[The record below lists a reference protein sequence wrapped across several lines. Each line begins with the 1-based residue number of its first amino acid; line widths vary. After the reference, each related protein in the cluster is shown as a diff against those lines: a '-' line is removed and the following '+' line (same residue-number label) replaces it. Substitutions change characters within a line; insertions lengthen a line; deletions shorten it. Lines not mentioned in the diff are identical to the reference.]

1 MAAGLRPDAARGVFD
16 STGGGV
22 LYKSTRPLRRVRT
35 AERRVTP
42 RAPVRVSVPGGTR
55 RRDTSRKG
63 ARITMDKAQLC
74 RHMVSHFRARARASG
89 TPPLRHVDA
98 REFLDETPYPETRW
112 SSRREVDNRGGPGR
126 SGTSAPASG
135 RSPRAGQATP
145 FAGRAAHYTIHERV
159 RIEVRPGQRRGAA
172 PAPAGKWWVPA
183 TRASAR
189 GVARTADR
197 RTDQRGSPVRPRHGN
212 LPGGAARG
220 RVAAAGGHS
229 GPWSF
234 RASVVVSASF
244 GFLLLQA
251 TGRADRH
258 LPSPSVNVHQLF
270 WGSERRR
277 ARGRAIAHGKPSG
290 CNAIR

>member
-1 MAAGLRPDAARGVFD
+1 MPQEGCSTRPAAAFCTRAPDRSVGCALQIAGLRRGLPCGSRF
-16 STGGGV
+16 
-22 LYKSTRPLRRVRT
+22 R
-35 AERRVTP
+35 A
-42 RAPVRVSVPGGTR
+42 APVGGIPAGRGRGSRWTR
-55 RRDTSRKG
+55 RSCAGTWS
-63 ARITMDKAQLC
+63 AT
-74 RHMVSHFRARARASG
+74 FRARARASG

-145 FAGRAAHYTIHERV
+145 FAGRAAHYTVHERV

-277 ARGRAIAHGKPSG
+277 AKGRAIAHGKPSG